1 MHVEK
6 RNAFTFVAGH
16 WQKKDWQKTKF
27 NLRHF
32 KLIQKI
38 CRSTF
43 IFIINSPSRGVKNAS
58 RVTFFSLFVR
68 KKRRKNGGQQCAM
81 KARNGNASWFYEK
94 IYSFFFFY
102 DVVFSWREADEQHID
117 RTFMFPSSS
126 SNFNGLKS
134 KEEKYNAREGFEV
147 KKERIKKLKQF
158 AFVIQS
164 LVLTFL

>member
-32 KLIQKI
+32 ELIQKI

-94 IYSFFFFY
+94 IYSFFFSTTSF
-102 DVVFSWREADEQHID
+102 
-117 RTFMFPSSS
+117 FPDAKLTNSISTGHLCFLRRHRIS
-126 SNFNGLKS
+126 MALNQKRKNTTHARVS
-134 KEEKYNAREGFEV
+134 K
-147 KKERIKKLKQF
+147 
-158 AFVIQS
+158 
-164 LVLTFL
+164 